1 MSPPALW
8 WVSSFPP
15 SLIAGA
21 LAGGGVGLLTSHF
34 TKGLKR
40 GDVKELGE
48 LLDEG
53 QAGIVFVGVVDP
65 DQSMDHLLTHAL
77 TTMTKQVD
85 ANAEELK
92 KAMRRGGH

>member
-1 MSPPALW
+1 MGIL
-8 WVSSFPP
+8 FPP

-40 GDVKELGE
+40 GEIKELGE

-53 QAGIVFVGVVDP
+53 QAGIVFVGVVNP
-65 DQSMDHLLTHAL
+65 GQRMDHLLTHAL

-85 ANAEELK
+85 ANAEEVK
-92 KAMRRGGH
+92 KAMDEAGTDK